1 MQMTPRHPYELN
13 VHDAAEHQEFIDGR
27 RKERMRQIDNLT
39 PELRIL
45 VHDYGWNCVRAFL
58 DCGVVRPKRIR
69 HLVETVLNEFS
80 PTRGAYSNQGIR
92 TTLKISAKTAA
103 LLEQNE

>member
-1 MQMTPRHPYELN
+1 MPPRQPDNADDCEA
-13 VHDAAEHQEFIDGR
+13 DEHQEYVDGK
-27 RKERMRQIDNLT
+27 RKERMLQIDDLS
-39 PELRIL
+39 PELRML

-58 DCGVVRPKRIR
+58 DCGVARPKRIR

-92 TTLKISAKTAA
+92 NTLKISAKTAA
-103 LLEQNE
+103 LLEKSE